1 MQTLYNK
8 KTEKTGGRES
18 SLKTVVGR
26 ARAMYWLLP
35 WSRSRRR
42 MSSNTEQTSQHKSTI
57 WSDLAALLLSATCC
71 DVDLPSPAPP
81 HGPRAPRETENKN
94 RGSDETPSCC
104 SQPIQ
109 PHLRPCIALH
119 VRRPLACGNI
129 LRLGTLTKSRWVLR
143 AGQSRTDGRG
153 APIIGVIKL
162 GLSAPNTYHT
172 TKEFLLSIRPTPP
185 SHAFAFAVDARRRT
199 DR

>member
-1 MQTLYNK
+1 
-8 KTEKTGGRES
+8 
-18 SLKTVVGR
+18 
-26 ARAMYWLLP
+26 
-35 WSRSRRR
+35 
-42 MSSNTEQTSQHKSTI
+42 
-57 WSDLAALLLSATCC
+57 LLLSATCC

-153 APIIGVIKL
+153 GSNYWRNQTRP
-162 GLSAPNTYHT
+162 LSSQHVPYH
-172 TKEFLLSIRPTPP
+172 KGIPAFHSP
-185 SHAFAFAVDARRRT
+185 HASLPRFCLCSRRSSEDGQVGR
-199 DR
+199 